1 MINAFLSSSICYVSF
16 IIYYNV
22 FQWNLRKVVTYVLIS
37 YVACRIL
44 RNEYDPSFSVDNYT
58 ATISETHPVGQVV
71 LTVQATDD
79 DEIYQGTTP
88 NSQITYSIDP
98 TDTDANR

>member
-1 MINAFLSSSICYVSF
+1 MS
-16 IIYYNV
+16 
-22 FQWNLRKVVTYVLIS
+22 YVLIS
-37 YVACRIL
+37 YIACRIL

-79 DEIYQGTTP
+79 DQIYQGTTP
-88 NSQITYSIDP
+88 NSQITYNIDP
-98 TDTDANR
+98 TDTDANRYVCLLMTAAHRN